1 MAVFTSLLAGGQAF
15 LPQLSTTDSPAAPLS
30 ISQSICGLPPK
41 NTHRFSRCS
50 SLRKASLLAPKVS
63 VSGVS
68 GSSADGV
75 DQRPRDEI
83 RGLIYE
89 GKVEGF
95 VKGGLRIRFNSL
107 VGFLPFSELSPSHQC
122 KEPNKNIQEIASG
135 LVGCILPVKAI
146 QVSEELGKLIFSEK
160 EAMWA
165 KFSSQIKIG
174 AIFEGRVRFV
184 EDFGALVGLRFPD
197 GFYHLAGFVHA
208 SEVSWDTIHDARDV
222 LTKGDVV
229 RVKVIK
235 LDSEKSRISLSIKQ
249 LEDDPLL
256 ETLDKVIPQDSS
268 LYPSTLSPKDSVHIE
283 PLPGIGTIIEE
294 LMQEDGNHK
303 LEKNSLCLPG
313 LEDRCKKYSL
323 RRP

>member
-1 MAVFTSLLAGGQAF
+1 
-15 LPQLSTTDSPAAPLS
+15 
-30 ISQSICGLPPK
+30 
-41 NTHRFSRCS
+41 
-50 SLRKASLLAPKVS
+50 
-63 VSGVS
+63 
-68 GSSADGV
+68 
-75 DQRPRDEI
+75 
-83 RGLIYE
+83 
-89 GKVEGF
+89 
-95 VKGGLRIRFNSL
+95 
-107 VGFLPFSELSPSHQC
+107 
-122 KEPNKNIQEIASG
+122 
-135 LVGCILPVKAI
+135 
-146 QVSEELGKLIFSEK
+146 
-160 EAMWA
+160 MWA

-235 LDSEKSRISLSIKQ
+235 IDSEKSRISLSIKQ

-294 LMQEDGNHK
+294 LMQEDGIHDIK
-303 LEKNSLCLPG
+303 LCRQGVEKRVVSQGLQLWISNEPQVGEKFTMLARAGRQVQEIQLTTSLNQEGIKMALQRV
-313 LEDRCKKYSL
+313 LERI
-323 RRP
+323 R